1 MYNNDKQLNRSRA
14 EQHSRFLL
22 PYVFHSLQVC
32 ICRITGIWEQQ
43 QSTDDEEFCLIASW
57 SALNAFIGDDLSR
70 LNLIMGQVKQYK
82 NLLDNAA
89 LKMEFMKGSN

>member
-14 EQHSRFLL
+14 ALSISTAICLSFTTG
-22 PYVFHSLQVC
+22 